1 MKSTLKGQEP
11 NELQIYA
18 AANPTQTWEK
28 FKRNVA
34 RRKAV
39 QHQLT
44 VDQSGICAYCEI
56 NLKAADNTGVADFRV
71 EHFHPK
77 SDNSTPKNWH
87 LDWQNLLAVCH
98 GGSRAD
104 VVEATTRFTAL
115 HSCDVPKGEN
125 NWDAVILNPLGLT
138 SDLCF
143 FKFDRS
149 TGGIGV
155 NKASCIS
162 AAVCEIKAQA
172 TIDNLQL
179 DSPRLRKLR
188 KPALD
193 KLSDQL
199 KVLVENGRS
208 LEDARRYL
216 ASTFLVKD
224 GNNHWPAFFSAIRDN
239 LGSHAETHLK
249 NTGYIG

>member
-1 MKSTLKGQEP
+1 MKNTLKGQEP
-11 NELQIYA
+11 NELKTYA
-18 AANPTQTWEK
+18 AANPTRTWEN
-28 FKRNVA
+28 FRRNAA

-39 QHQLT
+39 QRQLT
-44 VDQSGICAYCEI
+44 IDQSGICAYCEI
-56 NLKAADNTGVADFRV
+56 NLKAADSTGVADFRV

-77 SDNSTPKNWH
+77 SDNSTQKNWH
-87 LDWQNLLAVCH
+87 LDWPNLLAVCH

-125 NWDAVILNPLGLT
+125 NWDTIILNPLRLT
-138 SDLCF
+138 TDYCL
-143 FKFDRS
+143 FKFDRG
-149 TGGIGV
+149 TGGIRV
-155 NKASCIS
+155 NEANCIS
-162 AAVCEIKAQA
+162 AAICSIKAKA
-172 TIDNLQL
+172 TVDNLQL

-199 KVLVENGRS
+199 KILVENGRS

-224 GNNHWPAFFSAIRDN
+224 SNNHWPAFFSAIRDN
-239 LGSHAETHLK
+239 LGSHAEAHLK
-249 NTGYIG
+249 NTGYTG